1 MRFWPHVLRCT
12 CLLLLLCLRPSPA
25 AAESI
30 ARCGP
35 GWLERE
41 DGCLVLHLK
50 GTPYEIGYQHGAL
63 LKDHIRE
70 NLHYLVHVKGAAAR
84 KIGPLTF
91 YPRAAAETISNHQ
104 EPYTP
109 ARYKD
114 EMKGLAAATGIAIN
128 DVRMA
133 NFIPELF
140 HCSGFAVMNSATADG
155 TLYHGRVLDYAID
168 WQLQQHAVL
177 IVVEPTGRVPF
188 VNVTYAGFIGSV
200 TGMNAEGISIGEM
213 GGGGLG
219 HWDGTPMALLMR
231 EALESA
237 HDLDQA
243 VATFRDSKRTCTYY
257 YVVADGKTNRAIGM
271 EASWNAFTIVKPG
284 EVHPRL
290 PVPVKDA
297 VLLSAGNR
305 YRELVRRTQA
315 GCGKLDA
322 AGARH
327 LMDRGVALD
336 SNLHNVLFA
345 PRSTDLWVA
354 NASVDRQ
361 PAATQ
366 KYFHFNLRELLAR
379 KPDASASE
387 IPLAASE

>member
-1 MRFWPHVLRCT
+1 MIRTRPVLIFCSWV
-12 CLLLLLCLRPSPA
+12 LLCISLTLSSA
-25 AAESI
+25 AAETV
-30 ARCGP
+30 ARCGQ
-35 GWLERE
+35 GWLERV
-41 DGCLVLHLK
+41 DGYFVLHLK
-50 GTPYEIGYQHGAL
+50 GSPYEMGYQHGAL
-63 LKDHIRE
+63 LKEDIRQ
-70 NLHYLVHVKGAAAR
+70 NLDYIVRVKGAAAR
-84 KIGPLTF
+84 KLGPITF
-91 YPRAAAETISNHQ
+91 YPRAAAETISKYQ
-104 EPYTP
+104 EPHTP
-109 ARYKD
+109 ARYKE
-114 EMKGLAAATGIAIN
+114 EMAGLSAATGIAIN

-177 IVVEPTGRVPF
+177 VVAAPTGRVPF

-200 TGMNAEGISIGEM
+200 TGMNAESISIGEM

-231 EALESA
+231 EALETA
-237 HDLDQA
+237 HDLDEA
-243 VATFRDSKRTCTYY
+243 VAAFRDRKRTCTYY
-257 YVVADGKTNRAIGM
+257 YVVADGKTNRAVGM
-271 EASWNAFTIVKPG
+271 EASWNAFTIVRPG

-315 GCGKLDA
+315 GHGKLDA
-322 AGARH
+322 EGARH
-327 LMDRGVALD
+327 LMDRGVALE

-345 PRSTDLWVA
+345 PKSTDLWVA
-354 NASVDRQ
+354 NASPDRQ

-379 KPDASASE
+379 TADPEATE
-387 IPLAASE
+387 IPPVSQ